1 MTKPIKITHYESGT
15 AYENHPTK
23 TMAGVE
29 GGATD
34 MNKHTEVEEIF
45 GKECDTYE
53 KDCPTCVVYKALT
66 EARQAGIDEAV
77 EIVQSVKIESQN
89 RHTDDKTEDQ
99 RDYLNDWIL
108 PVIKKEIIKA
118 LQDNK

>member
-1 MTKPIKITHYESGT
+1 MTKPIKITHYESGI

-66 EARQAGIDEAV
+66 QAKQAGRDEAV
-77 EIVQSVKIESQN
+77 EVLKGKRN
-89 RHTDDKTEDQ
+89 GHCG
-99 RDYLNDWIL
+99 
-108 PVIKKEIIKA
+108 KKDC
-118 LQDNK
+118 LQACRNECNSRSRIQWQYNQQKVC